1 MHTSTENTEYS
12 LWSAQYMEEADI
24 LRERV
29 KKLRQEAQQ
38 ARGSDE
44 ADSLNWRAGML
55 YGMYLDCLHAG
66 RLLKERSN
74 SLGRIKYEL
83 ENCEKTRRK
92 TAGITGKKHFTNEGA
107 A

>member
-55 YGMYLDCLHAG
+55 YGMYLDCFPGG
-66 RLLKERSN
+66 RLLTARPN
-74 SLGRIKYEL
+74 SLAIKKYYL
-83 ENCEKTRRK
+83 KICKKPRRK

>member
-12 LWSAQYMEEADI
+12 LWSAQYMEEAEI

-29 KKLRQEAQQ
+29 RKLRQQAQQ

-44 ADSLNWRAGML
+44 GDSLNWRAGML

-66 RLLKERSN
+66 RLLKERS
-74 SLGRIKYEL
+74 SSVGGVKCEL

-92 TAGITGKKHFTNEGA
+92 TIGITGKKYFANEGA